1 MTFDPWT
8 LGFQTVNVVVLVW
21 LLRHFFWRPVSAMIA
36 ERRTTTEAAL
46 ASAKAT
52 QDKATVALNDVAR
65 ARAGFG
71 EERDAILATAHADAD
86 KARVATLD
94 DAAKKAATLAAAAKS
109 SIEKDRGDAEAAWR
123 DGASGLAVDIAGR
136 LAGRLTG
143 QAVGAAF
150 LEGLLASIREL
161 PAAARQAAGAE
172 GAALE
177 AVTAAPLDS
186 AGQDRCG
193 TLIGDALTGGV
204 SVARPKVAFR
214 TDPALIAGFELHGPH
229 FRIENS
235 WRADLGRIRED
246 VGHAAKP

>member
-1 MTFDPWT
+1 MTLDLWT
-8 LGFQTVNVVVLVW
+8 LGFQTINVVVLVW

-36 ERRTTTEAAL
+36 ERRSTTEAAL

-52 QDKATVALNDVAR
+52 QDKATAALDAVAR

-71 EERDAILATAHADAD
+71 DERDAILATAHADAD
-86 KARVATLD
+86 KARTATLD
-94 DAAKKAATLAAAAKS
+94 DAARAAATLATVAKA
-109 SIEKDRGDAEAAWR
+109 SIDKDRGDAEIAWR

-143 QAVGAAF
+143 EAVGAAF
-150 LEGLLASIREL
+150 LDGLLASIRAL
-161 PAAARQAAGAE
+161 PEAARQAATAE

-177 AVTAAPLDS
+177 AVTAAPLDR

-193 TLIGDALTGGV
+193 ILIGEALAGGA
-204 SVARPKVAFR
+204 SVARPQIAFR

-229 FRIENS
+229 FTVENS
-235 WRADLGRIRED
+235 WRADLSRIRED
-246 VGHAAKP
+246 VGHAAKS